1 MLVQLKGRLI
11 CKAFSFRPCPGALEE
26 VSGSLRIGFGLTRP
40 VLQVAEGSSNRTS
53 NPLVLT
59 DLTGFVIAPNLN
71 VCIFLSPVLNLILI

>member
-11 CKAFSFRPCPGALEE
+11 CKVFKVRPCPGALEE
-26 VSGSLRIGFGLTRP
+26 VSGSLRIEFVPTRP

-59 DLTGFVIAPNLN
+59 DLTEIVIAPNRS
-71 VCIFLSPVLNLILI
+71 VCIFYQPF